1 MSILTQNFVNMD
13 DFMNFNTDSDA
24 SIVDPQLTMQY
35 PGHLHEKAPE
45 SMNVDP
51 SAWQDA
57 MDPRFTSLGDSQDFQ
72 LSLGPGENG
81 GVAEA
86 SMGSPPEDGALA
98 GKDIHTSTN
107 GRAERK
113 SSNESVPSLSW
124 GSSDSPPAT
133 TTTTRQTRRK
143 TTKTTKARESEA
155 RTTKAP
161 AAKRQKTKKQPEAP
175 VSVVMS
181 EDDGD
186 PKRSKYLERNRIAAS
201 KCRQK
206 KKAWVSDLETQKS
219 ELENT
224 NRLLQRECTELVEQ
238 VTQLKN
244 ELMGHAGCADTNID
258 GWLETEAKRFVQRTT
273 NDAEH
278 QRERRFS
285 SCGSGSGADL
295 SLNALHSHQAES
307 LLQRPPGMSASFA
320 VSPVIKHE
328 EINYDHM
335 PDNMFA

>member
-1 MSILTQNFVNMD
+1 MSTLTQNLVNMD

-35 PGHLHEKAPE
+35 PGHLHEKVPE

-51 SAWQDA
+51 SAWQDV

-72 LSLGPGENG
+72 LSLGPGESG
-81 GVAEA
+81 DVAEA

-98 GKDIHTSTN
+98 GKDIHTSN
-107 GRAERK
+107 DRAGRK

-133 TTTTRQTRRK
+133 TTTGTTRQTRRK
-143 TTKTTKARESEA
+143 TTKTTKARESES
-155 RTTKAP
+155 RITKGP
-161 AAKRQKTKKQPEAP
+161 AAKRQKTKRQPEAA

-224 NRLLQRECTELVEQ
+224 NRSLQRECTELVEQ

-244 ELMGHAGCADTNID
+244 ELMGHAGCADSNID

-285 SCGSGSGADL
+285 SCGSGSGAEL
-295 SLNALHSHQAES
+295 SLNES
-307 LLQRPPGMSASFA
+307 LLQHSPGMSASFA
-320 VSPVIKHE
+320 VSPVVKHE